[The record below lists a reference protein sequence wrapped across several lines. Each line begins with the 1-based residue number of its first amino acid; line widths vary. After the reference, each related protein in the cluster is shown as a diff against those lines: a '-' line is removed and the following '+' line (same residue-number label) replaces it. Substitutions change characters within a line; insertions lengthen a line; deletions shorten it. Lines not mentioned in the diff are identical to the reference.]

1 MAAKLELYLDTSVI
15 SALIDERDA
24 VRQEMTRRF
33 WLELPQYAAH
43 ICPIVLDEIAKTP
56 DAARREEMLARAR
69 PLIVVPWQEE
79 MERLAE
85 AYVAQGA
92 FMPVLVQDAR
102 HVAAAVVSGIPI
114 LLSWNFR
121 HLVNRTRR
129 IRVNLVNSERGYGQ
143 IEIIAPPELV

>member
-1 MAAKLELYLDTSVI
+1 MAAKLHLYLDTSVI
-15 SALIDERDA
+15 SAHVDDRDSG
-24 VRQEMTRRF
+24 RQEMTHRF
-33 WLELPQYAAH
+33 WLLLPQYDGH
-43 ICPIVLDEIAKTP
+43 ICPLVTDEIAKTQ
-56 DAARREEMLARAR
+56 DESRWAEMLALVR
-69 PLIVVPWQEE
+69 PLIVLPWQDE

-85 AYVAQGA
+85 AYVAQAA
-92 FMPVLVQDAR
+92 FTPALIQDAR

-143 IEIIAPPELV
+143 IEIIAPPELA